1 MTGTDWNAG
10 EAEIEPEQVEWM
22 VEYIL
27 EIRGEQPVRSV
38 TILCGSDLDDVRTAL
53 HRELT
58 GIHPDAMRID
68 VTVIRMALVE
78 IQTDQTLFDDEE
90 GIYLP

>member
-1 MTGTDWNAG
+1 MTATDSNAG
-10 EAEIEPEQVEWM
+10 ESEIESEQVEWM

-38 TILCGSDLDDVRTAL
+38 TILHGSDLDDVRSAL

-58 GIHPDAMRID
+58 GIHPDVMRID

-78 IQTDQTLFDDEE
+78 MQTNQTLFDEEE
-90 GIYLP
+90 GIYQP